1 MSLSCASCE
10 RPIPDGQL
18 ICPFCDETSAA
29 PRPASTKVDRAY
41 RSAKTFVLLSFL
53 FGWFLSPFAFWRA
66 HDAVRLYHSSATDD
80 PEMLRRLHRWRIL
93 AGVLVVAWVVVIVW
107 R

>member
-10 RPIPDGQL
+10 RPIPDGQM
-18 ICPFCDETSAA
+18 ICLYCDETSSA
-29 PRPASTKVDRAY
+29 PRPATTKVDRAY

-66 HDAVRLYHSSATDD
+66 HGVVRLYHSSATDD

-93 AGVLVVAWVVVIVW
+93 AGVLVVAWVVVIVL